1 MSALAHDRLRFL
13 FLNLGHAYAHLFML
27 LYATVVLVLEAQSG
41 LDYGALLLP
50 STAGFVA
57 FAAGTL
63 PAGWLGDR
71 WSKQGLL
78 AVMFLGLGV
87 ASLLTALAGET
98 WQIAAGLAAI
108 GLFAA
113 IYHPIGIAMVAE
125 EADRVGRALGVNGVW
140 GNMGV
145 AAAPLIAGWLG
156 TVWGWRAA
164 FAVPGAVALVTGLAF
179 LLLLRHA
186 PQRRVKPAPPP
197 ARPASPALIRRV
209 FIFIPVASLFGGLV
223 FSVLSVALP
232 KILAEALAGGAA
244 ANAAGNAVGNAA
256 GNAAGNASE
265 ALLSAGTLAAAI
277 FALAAFAQIVTGR
290 GVDRWSPRNLM
301 LILAGGQVLLFALL
315 AQVAGW
321 PVLLLGLLVMPLVFG
336 EIPVHDA
343 LVAQYGAP
351 QWRARIYGLKY
362 VLSLGVSSA
371 AVPLVAWLH
380 LAGAPGGN
388 GFVVV
393 YWVLAGAAA
402 IVVAASLL
410 LPGRRESSAQ
420 AGMVSVE
427 SAV

>member
-1 MSALAHDRLRFL
+1 MSAMTHDRLRFL

-71 WSKQGLL
+71 CSKQGLL
-78 AVMFLGLGV
+78 AVMFLGLGA

-125 EADRVGRALGVNGVW
+125 DADRVGRALGVNGVW

-145 AAAPLIAGWLG
+145 AAAPLIAGSLG

-186 PQRRVKPAPPP
+186 PKRRVRPTPPP
-197 ARPASPALIRRV
+197 ARPVSPALIRRV
-209 FIFIPVASLFGGLV
+209 FIFILIASLFGGV
-223 FSVLSVALP
+223 IFSVLSVALP
-232 KILAEALAGGAA
+232 KILAEALAGGTAE
-244 ANAAGNAVGNAA
+244 NAAENSSG
-256 GNAAGNASE
+256 
-265 ALLSAGTLAAAI
+265 ALLSASTLAAAI
-277 FALAAFAQIVTGR
+277 FAIAAFAQIVTGR
-290 GVDRWSPRNLM
+290 GIDRWSPRGLM

-315 AQVAGW
+315 AQIAGW
-321 PVLLLGLLVMPLVFG
+321 LVLLLGLLVMPLVFG

-371 AVPLVAWLH
+371 AVPLIAWLH

-393 YWVLAGAAA
+393 YWALAAA
-402 IVVAASLL
+402 AAVVAAASLL
-410 LPGRRESSAQ
+410 LPGRREL
-420 AGMVSVE
+420 AGRAGAE
-427 SAV
+427 PAAA

>member
-1 MSALAHDRLRFL
+1 MSAMTHERLRVL
-13 FLNLGHAYAHLFML
+13 FLNLGHAYAHLFTL

-71 WSKQGLL
+71 CSKQGLL
-78 AVMFLGLGV
+78 AVMFLGLGA

-113 IYHPIGIAMVAE
+113 IYHPIGIAIVAE
-125 EADRVGRALGVNGVW
+125 DADRVGRALGVNGVW

-145 AAAPLIAGWLG
+145 AAAPLIAGSLG

-179 LLLLRHA
+179 LLVLRHA
-186 PQRRVKPAPPP
+186 PKRRVRPTPPP

-209 FIFIPVASLFGGLV
+209 FIFIPIASLFGGV
-223 FSVLSVALP
+223 IFSVLSIALP

-244 ANAAGNAVGNAA
+244 ENSSG
-256 GNAAGNASE
+256 
-265 ALLSAGTLAAAI
+265 ALLSAGTFAAAI
-277 FALAAFAQIVTGR
+277 FAIAAFAQIVTGR
-290 GVDRWSPRNLM
+290 GIDRWSPRNLM

-315 AQVAGW
+315 AQIAGW

-380 LAGAPGGN
+380 LAGASGGN

-402 IVVAASLL
+402 VVAAASLL
-410 LPGRRESSAQ
+410 LPGRRELSAQ
-420 AGMVSVE
+420 VRTEIVPAE
-427 SAV
+427 PAAA

>member
-1 MSALAHDRLRFL
+1 MSAMTHDRLRFL

-71 WSKQGLL
+71 CSKQGLL
-78 AVMFLGLGV
+78 AVMFLGLGA

-125 EADRVGRALGVNGVW
+125 DADRVGRALGVNGVW

-145 AAAPLIAGWLG
+145 AAAPLIAGSLG

-186 PQRRVKPAPPP
+186 PKRRVRPTPPP
-197 ARPASPALIRRV
+197 ARPVSPALIRRV
-209 FIFIPVASLFGGLV
+209 FIFILIASLFGGV
-223 FSVLSVALP
+223 IFSVLSVALP

-244 ANAAGNAVGNAA
+244 GAAAQISSG
-256 GNAAGNASE
+256 

-277 FALAAFAQIVTGR
+277 FAIAAFAQIVTGR
-290 GVDRWSPRNLM
+290 GIDRWSPRGLM

-315 AQVAGW
+315 AQIAGW
-321 PVLLLGLLVMPLVFG
+321 LVLLLGLLVMPLVFG

-371 AVPLVAWLH
+371 AVPLIAWLH

-393 YWVLAGAAA
+393 YWALAAA
-402 IVVAASLL
+402 AAVVAAASLL
-410 LPGRRESSAQ
+410 LPGRREL
-420 AGMVSVE
+420 AGRAGAE
-427 SAV
+427 PAAA

>member
-1 MSALAHDRLRFL
+1 MSAMTHDRLRFL

-27 LYATVVLVLEAQSG
+27 LYVTVVLVLEAQSG

-71 WSKQGLL
+71 CSKQGLL
-78 AVMFLGLGV
+78 AVMFLGLGA

-98 WQIAAGLAAI
+98 WQIATGLAAI

-125 EADRVGRALGVNGVW
+125 DADRVGRALGVNGVW

-145 AAAPLIAGWLG
+145 AAAPLIAGSLG
-156 TVWGWRAA
+156 TVWGWRAV

-179 LLLLRHA
+179 LLVLRHA
-186 PQRRVKPAPPP
+186 PKRRVRPTPPP
-197 ARPASPALIRRV
+197 ARPVSPALIRRV
-209 FIFIPVASLFGGLV
+209 FIFIPIASLFGGV
-223 FSVLSVALP
+223 IFSVLSVALP

-244 ANAAGNAVGNAA
+244 ENAAENAA
-256 GNAAGNASE
+256 EISSG

-277 FALAAFAQIVTGR
+277 FAIAAFAQIVTGR
-290 GVDRWSPRNLM
+290 GVDRWSPRGLM

-371 AVPLVAWLH
+371 AVPLIAWLH

-393 YWVLAGAAA
+393 YWALAGAAA
-402 IVVAASLL
+402 VVAAASLL
-410 LPGRRESSAQ
+410 LPGRRELLAQ
-420 AGMVSVE
+420 TGAEMVPAE
-427 SAV
+427 SAA

>member
-1 MSALAHDRLRFL
+1 MTMSAMTHDRLRFL

-71 WSKQGLL
+71 CSKQGLL
-78 AVMFLGLGV
+78 AVMFLGLGA

-125 EADRVGRALGVNGVW
+125 DADRVGRALGVNGVW

-145 AAAPLIAGWLG
+145 AAAPLIAGSLG
-156 TVWGWRAA
+156 TVWGWRAV

-186 PQRRVKPAPPP
+186 PKRRVKPTPPP

-209 FIFIPVASLFGGLV
+209 FIFIPIASLFGGV
-223 FSVLSVALP
+223 IFSALSVALP

-244 ANAAGNAVGNAA
+244 EKSSGAM
-256 GNAAGNASE
+256 
-265 ALLSAGTLAAAI
+265 LSAGALAAAI
-277 FALAAFAQIVTGR
+277 FAIAAFAQIVTGR
-290 GVDRWSPRNLM
+290 GIDRWSPRGLM

-321 PVLLLGLLVMPLVFG
+321 PVVLLGLLVMPLVFG

-351 QWRARIYGLKY
+351 EWRARIYGLKY

-371 AVPLVAWLH
+371 AVPLIAWLH

-393 YWVLAGAAA
+393 YWALAGAAA
-402 IVVAASLL
+402 VVAAASLL
-410 LPGRRESSAQ
+410 LPGRRALLAR
-420 AGMVSVE
+420 AGAEMVPAE
-427 SAV
+427 SAAA

>member
-1 MSALAHDRLRFL
+1 MSALTHDRLRFL

-145 AAAPLIAGWLG
+145 AAAPLIAGSLG

-164 FAVPGAVALVTGLAF
+164 FAVPGAAALVTGLAF

-186 PQRRVKPAPPP
+186 PKRRVKPTPPP

-223 FSVLSVALP
+223 FSALSVALP

-244 ANAAGNAVGNAA
+244 ANAAE
-256 GNAAGNASE
+256 NASG

-380 LAGAPGGN
+380 LAGVPGGN

-410 LPGRRESSAQ
+410 LPGRCESSAQ
-420 AGMVSVE
+420 AGRVSVK

>member
-1 MSALAHDRLRFL
+1 MTMSALTHERLRFL

-71 WSKQGLL
+71 CSKQGLL
-78 AVMFLGLGV
+78 AVMFLGLGA

-125 EADRVGRALGVNGVW
+125 EADLVGRALGVNGVW

-145 AAAPLIAGWLG
+145 AAAPLIAGSLG

-186 PQRRVKPAPPP
+186 PKRRVKPIPPP

-209 FIFIPVASLFGGLV
+209 FIFIPIASLFGGV
-223 FSVLSVALP
+223 IFGALSVALP

-244 ANAAGNAVGNAA
+244 ESSSG
-256 GNAAGNASE
+256 

-277 FALAAFAQIVTGR
+277 FAIAAFAQIVTGR
-290 GVDRWSPRNLM
+290 GIDRWSPRNLM

-336 EIPVHDA
+336 EIPVHDV

-371 AVPLVAWLH
+371 AVPLIAWLH

-388 GFVVV
+388 GFVVL

-402 IVVAASLL
+402 IVAAASLL
-410 LPGRRESSAQ
+410 LPGRRELAAR
-420 AGMVSVE
+420 AGAE
-427 SAV
+427 PAAA